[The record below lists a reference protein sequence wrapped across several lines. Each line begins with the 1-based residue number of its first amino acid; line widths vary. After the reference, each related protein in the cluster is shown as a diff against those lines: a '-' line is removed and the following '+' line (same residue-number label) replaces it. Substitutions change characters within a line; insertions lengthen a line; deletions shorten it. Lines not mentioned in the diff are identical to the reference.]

1 MKLLLQCR
9 KSMKKN
15 DTVEYLGCSDEQVKW
30 GNNDDPRS
38 FLIVG
43 KHYEIEKVDVHRQ
56 HTKIKLYNKM
66 GWFNSV
72 CFKLVETELNTYSNY
87 ETDMDPSEIQLEST
101 AKMFEYEKLSREIE
115 NCDNIDELKQM
126 ARAFIKLYLKHQEV
140 AANALRMK

>member
-1 MKLLLQCR
+1 
-9 KSMKKN
+9 MKKN

-43 KHYEIEKVDVHRQ
+43 TEYKIEKVDVHRQ

-101 AKMFEYEKLSREIE
+101 AKMFEYERLSREIE
-115 NCDNIDELKQM
+115 NCDNMEELKQM
-126 ARAFIKLYLKHQEV
+126 TRAFIKLYLKHQEV
-140 AANALRMK
+140 AAYTLRMK

>member
-1 MKLLLQCR
+1 
-9 KSMKKN
+9 MKKN
-15 DTVEYLGCSDEQVKW
+15 DTVEYLGCSDEQVRW

-43 KHYEIEKVDVHRQ
+43 TEYKIEKVDVHRQ

-72 CFKLVETELNTYSNY
+72 YFKLVETELNTYSNY

-126 ARAFIKLYLKHQEV
+126 TRAFIKLYLKHQEV
-140 AANALRMK
+140 AAQALRIK

>member
-1 MKLLLQCR
+1 
-9 KSMKKN
+9 MKKN
-15 DTVEYLGCSDEQVKW
+15 DTVEYIGCSDMQVAW

-38 FLIVG
+38 YLIVG

-72 CFKLVETELNTYSNY
+72 CFKQVDTELNTYSNY
-87 ETDMDPSEIQLEST
+87 KEGMDPSDIQLEST

-115 NCDNIDELKQM
+115 NCDDVEQLRQM
-126 ARAFIKLYLKHQEV
+126 ARSFIKLYLKHQEV
-140 AANALRMK
+140 AAHAFRMK

>member
-1 MKLLLQCR
+1 
-9 KSMKKN
+9 MKKN
-15 DTVEYLGCSDEQVKW
+15 DTVEYTGCSDEQVKW

-38 FLIVG
+38 FLIIG
-43 KHYEIEKVDVHRQ
+43 TEYKIEKVDVRSQ

-115 NCDNIDELKQM
+115 NCDNIDDLKQM
-126 ARAFIKLYLKHQEV
+126 TRAFVKLYLKHQEV
-140 AANALRMK
+140 AAQTLRMK

>member
-1 MKLLLQCR
+1 
-9 KSMKKN
+9 MKKN
-15 DTVEYLGCSDEQVKW
+15 DTVEYTGCSDEQVKW

-38 FLIVG
+38 FLIIG
-43 KHYEIEKVDVHRQ
+43 TEYKIEKVDVRSQ

-101 AKMFEYEKLSREIE
+101 AKMFEYEKLSLIH
-115 NCDNIDELKQM
+115 I
-126 ARAFIKLYLKHQEV
+126 
-140 AANALRMK
+140 

>member
-1 MKLLLQCR
+1 
-9 KSMKKN
+9 MKKN

-43 KHYEIEKVDVHRQ
+43 TEYKIEKIDVHRQ

-72 CFKLVETELNTYSNY
+72 CFRLVETELNTYSKY
-87 ETDMDPSEIQLEST
+87 ETDMDPSDIQLEST

-115 NCDNIDELKQM
+115 NCDDLDALKQM
-126 ARAFIKLYLKHQEV
+126 ARAFVKLYLKHQEV
-140 AANALRMK
+140 AANVLKMK

>member
-1 MKLLLQCR
+1 
-9 KSMKKN
+9 MKKN
-15 DTVEYLGCSDEQVKW
+15 DTVEYTGCSDEQVKW

-38 FLIVG
+38 FLIIG
-43 KHYEIEKVDVHRQ
+43 TEYKIEKVDVRSQ

-101 AKMFEYEKLSREIE
+101 AKMFEYERLSREIE
-115 NCDNIDELKQM
+115 NCDNMEELKQM
-126 ARAFIKLYLKHQEV
+126 TRAFIKLYLKHQEV
-140 AANALRMK
+140 AAHTLRMK

>member
-1 MKLLLQCR
+1 
-9 KSMKKN
+9 MKKN
-15 DTVEYLGCSDEQVKW
+15 DTVEYTGCSDEQVKW

-115 NCDNIDELKQM
+115 NCDNMDELKQM
-126 ARAFIKLYLKHQEV
+126 TRAFIKLYLKHQEV
-140 AANALRMK
+140 AANALKIK

>member
-1 MKLLLQCR
+1 
-9 KSMKKN
+9 MKKN
-15 DTVEYLGCSDEQVKW
+15 DTVEYIGCFEEQVKW

-38 FLIVG
+38 CLIIG
-43 KHYEIEKVDVHRQ
+43 KEYIIEKVDVHKQ

-101 AKMFEYEKLSREIE
+101 AKMFEYERLSREIE

-140 AANALRMK
+140 AANTLRMK